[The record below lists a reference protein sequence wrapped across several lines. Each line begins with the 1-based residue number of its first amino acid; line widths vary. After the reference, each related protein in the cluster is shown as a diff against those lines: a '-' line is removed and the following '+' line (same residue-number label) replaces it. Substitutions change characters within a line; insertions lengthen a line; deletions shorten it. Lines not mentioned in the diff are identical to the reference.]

1 MGSEGCVTATKEKLG
16 IRAKGREVVGG
27 DGGYELR
34 EAPAAYKGIL
44 GCEKNVLRLENT
56 HFWRENL

>member
-1 MGSEGCVTATKEKLG
+1 VGGEGFVAATKAKHG
-16 IRAKGREVVGG
+16 VRAKNREVVGG

-44 GCEKNVLRLENT
+44 GCEKNAVRLENT
-56 HFWRENL
+56 HF

>member
-1 MGSEGCVTATKEKLG
+1 VTATKEKLG

-56 HFWRENL
+56 TFWRENL